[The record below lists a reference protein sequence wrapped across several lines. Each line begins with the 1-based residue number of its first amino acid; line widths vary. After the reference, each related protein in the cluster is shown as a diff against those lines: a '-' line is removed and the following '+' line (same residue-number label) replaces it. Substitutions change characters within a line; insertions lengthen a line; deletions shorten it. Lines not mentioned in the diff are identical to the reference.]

1 MALVEEKRS
10 TVNSN
15 KYYDHEGNLAR
26 KGSINKIILNQSLEN
41 FYDNQ
46 ISSKKSF
53 DISDF
58 DLSFVRGL
66 SLEDGA
72 ATLTEFTGH
81 IISEKI
87 ITLNFLLHKNQRIK
101 KIIACGGGRKNKSL
115 MKKIF
120 SKTHPVNLKIDIID
134 KYGIDGDF
142 IESQAFAFLAIRSY
156 LKLPISFPNTTGCKK
171 PSVGGLIIKTF
182 KKE

>member
-1 MALVEEKRS
+1 MWTRL
-10 TVNSN
+10 NSN

-66 SLEDGA
+66 SLEDG
-72 ATLTEFTGH
+72 LQQHLLNLLQKYVLKKYLIKIFLPVEGEE
-81 IISEKI
+81 IIS
-87 ITLNFLLHKNQRIK
+87 F
-101 KIIACGGGRKNKSL
+101 
-115 MKKIF
+115 
-120 SKTHPVNLKIDIID
+120 
-134 KYGIDGDF
+134 
-142 IESQAFAFLAIRSY
+142 
-156 LKLPISFPNTTGCKK
+156 
-171 PSVGGLIIKTF
+171 
-182 KKE
+182 